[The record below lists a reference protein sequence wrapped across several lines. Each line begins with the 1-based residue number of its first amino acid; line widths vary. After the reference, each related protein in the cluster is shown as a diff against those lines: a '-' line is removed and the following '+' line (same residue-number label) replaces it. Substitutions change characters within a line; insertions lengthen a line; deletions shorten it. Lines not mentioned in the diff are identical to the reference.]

1 MTTSLSRSRRSF
13 LRNAACASI
22 ASVAGSAWLGRFG
35 LIGSA
40 LAQGPCPGPGAVDDY
55 RALVCVFLFGGNDS
69 FNLLVPTDAARQAVY
84 AQSRGTM
91 ALDPSTLHALDVA
104 GVPASDRYG
113 VHPRCA
119 GMAELF
125 NRGDG
130 AFVVNTGTL
139 IEPTTKADYA
149 TSGHPLPP
157 QLFSHSDQQA
167 QWQYGQPAANG
178 TVGWGG
184 LVADRLHVLNDGATL
199 PMSIS
204 LGGQNRFQAG
214 VYIQPYVM
222 TSAGAAT
229 LRGYPQGSAQ
239 REALEALVEQ
249 AYPDPLTR
257 SYARTFDHALEYSQV
272 MGNALDAVPPLA
284 TAFPDDN
291 PLAASLQTVA
301 KVIAS
306 RQALSSRRQIFF
318 VSLGGFD
325 THADQL
331 ADQPDLLGSVS
342 DALLAFD
349 AAMSEL
355 GTHDAVTTFTMTEF
369 ARTLNSDG
377 NGTDHAW
384 AGNQFV
390 MGGAVSGKRLY
401 GTLAASGNLF
411 PDLTLDGPD
420 CLARGQMI
428 PATSADQ
435 YGATLARWLGVSDC
449 DLATIF
455 PTLVNFPRS
464 DLGFLT

>member
-1 MTTSLSRSRRSF
+1 
-13 LRNAACASI
+13 
-22 ASVAGSAWLGRFG
+22 
-35 LIGSA
+35 
-40 LAQGPCPGPGAVDDY
+40 
-55 RALVCVFLFGGNDS
+55 
-69 FNLLVPTDAARQAVY
+69 
-84 AQSRGTM
+84 
-91 ALDPSTLHALDVA
+91 
-104 GVPASDRYG
+104 
-113 VHPRCA
+113 
-119 GMAELF
+119 
-125 NRGDG
+125 
-130 AFVVNTGTL
+130 
-139 IEPTTKADYA
+139 
-149 TSGHPLPP
+149 
-157 QLFSHSDQQA
+157 
-167 QWQYGQPAANG
+167 
-178 TVGWGG
+178 
-184 LVADRLHVLNDGATL
+184 
-199 PMSIS
+199 
-204 LGGQNRFQAG
+204 
-214 VYIQPYVM
+214 M

-249 AYPDPLTR
+249 AHPDPLTR
-257 SYARTFDHALEYSQV
+257 SYARTFGHALEYSQV
-272 MGNALDAVPPLA
+272 MATALDAVPPLA

-301 KVIAS
+301 RVIAS
-306 RQALSSRRQIFF
+306 RQALSARRQIFF

-390 MGGAVSGKRLY
+390 MGGAVAGKRLY
-401 GTLAASGNLF
+401 GTPAASGNLF

-455 PTLVNFPRS
+455 PTLGNFAS
-464 DLGFLT
+464 DDLGFLG

>member
-1 MTTSLSRSRRSF
+1 MSRQVNQDRRTF
-13 LRNAACASI
+13 LRSLQLMLAGGAVAATLPQFEL
-22 ASVAGSAWLGRFG
+22 VGR
-35 LIGSA
+35 A
-40 LAQGPCPGPGAVDDY
+40 LAQSSTAVGTGNY
-55 RALVCVFLFGGNDS
+55 RALVCIFLFGGNDS

-84 AQSRGTM
+84 ARSRGAM
-91 ALDPSTLHALDVA
+91 ALNPSTLHALDVA
-104 GVPASDRYG
+104 GSTPSLTYG

-125 NRGDG
+125 NRGDA

-139 IEPTTKADYA
+139 IAPTTKVDYA
-149 TSGHPLPP
+149 RPGHPLPP

-167 QWQYGQPAANG
+167 QWQYGQAASNG

-184 LVADRLHVLNDGATL
+184 LVADRLHVLNVGATL

-214 VYIQPYVM
+214 TTIQPYAM
-222 TSAGAAT
+222 TSAGAAS
-229 LRGYPQGSAQ
+229 LNGYAQGSAQ

-249 AYPDPLTR
+249 AYPDPLSR
-257 SYARTFDHALEYSQV
+257 SYARTLGHALEYSQV
-272 MGNALDAVPPLA
+272 MASALDAVPPLA
-284 TAFPDDN
+284 TNFPDT
-291 PLAASLQTVA
+291 PLASSLQTVA
-301 KVIAS
+301 RVIAS
-306 RQALSSRRQIFF
+306 RQALSARRQIFF

-331 ADQPDLLGSVS
+331 ADQPDLLGGVS
-342 DALLAFD
+342 EALLAFD
-349 AAMSEL
+349 AAMREL

-369 ARTLNSDG
+369 GRTLNSDG

-390 MGGAVSGKRLY
+390 MGGAVNGQCLY
-401 GTLAASGNLF
+401 GTPAASGNLF

-428 PATSADQ
+428 PATSSDQ
-435 YGATLARWLGVSDC
+435 YGATLARWLGVSAC
-449 DLATIF
+449 DLETIF
-455 PTLVNFPRS
+455 PTLRNFARD
-464 DLGFLT
+464 DLGFLA